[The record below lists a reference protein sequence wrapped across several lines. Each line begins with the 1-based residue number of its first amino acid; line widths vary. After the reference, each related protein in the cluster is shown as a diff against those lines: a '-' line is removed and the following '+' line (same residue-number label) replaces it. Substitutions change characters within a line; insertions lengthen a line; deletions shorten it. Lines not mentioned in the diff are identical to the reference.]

1 MLPRR
6 VYLVSGFDPRGPGQ
20 LQRLLSRQLVE
31 HCRSRQLHHC
41 SGRRLRGNGWS
52 GFEVLEAAGGPPV
65 LEVLLLHWHS
75 VVRREWPRSPLLLL
89 GGGFRRYASY
99 LLRGLLVKAQRQSGS
114 GAFTLFWPWVYGL
127 AAALVILLLLALV
140 AALLA
145 PLPLAAPL
153 KAPLLLAAA
162 ALLAWLSWREASRR
176 RIGWLYRSIRY
187 TDRLARGLDGGLE
200 AVLSDHLE
208 QIRQLEAQAPAAEL
222 LLIGH
227 SCGSYVAAMLAAR
240 LRRQPAM
247 APLLPRLRLLTLGQ
261 NLVHL
266 AGLPEA
272 DSFRRDLACLALAP
286 AIPWLD
292 VRSLDDWISSA
303 GAHPYRA
310 AGLPARADY
319 PQVRLVPLLE
329 RLGLQ
334 GAWARLN
341 HQFVMHFLYFHTTA
355 PGANT
360 PGGEA
365 PAEAF
370 NLFDLL
376 LADPNPAALPRRR
389 AI

>member
-20 LQRLLSRQLVE
+20 LQRLLSRQLIE
-31 HCRSRQLHHC
+31 HGHSRQLDLRP
-41 SGRRLRGNGWS
+41 GRRLRGDGWS
-52 GFEVLEAAGGPPV
+52 GFEVLEGAGGRPV
-65 LEVLLLHWHS
+65 LELLLLHWHP

-89 GGGFRRYASY
+89 GGGIRRYVRY
-99 LLRGLLVKAQRQSGS
+99 LRKGLLFKARRQSGS
-114 GAFTLFWPWVYGL
+114 GAFTLFWPCIYGL
-127 AAALVILLLLALV
+127 AAVLFILLLLG
-140 AALLA
+140 LLA
-145 PLPLAAPL
+145 ALPLAAPL
-153 KAPLLLAAA
+153 KPPLLLAAA
-162 ALLAWLSWREASRR
+162 TALAWLCWREASRR

-200 AVLSDHLE
+200 TVLANQLE

-272 DSFRRDLACLALAP
+272 ASFRRDLACLALAP

-292 VRSLDDWISSA
+292 VRSADDWISSA
-303 GAHPYRA
+303 GCHPYRA

-334 GAWARLN
+334 GTWARLN

-355 PGANT
+355 PAPEAVT
-360 PGGEA
+360 PAAAAADE
-365 PAEAF
+365 EF

-376 LADPNPAALPRRR
+376 LADANPAARPWRR
-389 AI
+389 AV